1 MEETAEEKKPV
12 GEILNEAVDEL
23 MEEEMT
29 PQDALNALVSMTEK
43 GLTTVAELRG
53 ISTDELEAVYALAYD
68 YYRVGNYDSAE
79 TLFRFLTVMDHFNEK
94 YWMGMAAVH
103 QVKKRF
109 KEALQ
114 IYAFVA
120 VTLNVK
126 NVNASYYA
134 AECYLATGDVA
145 NATSAL
151 EHVKAFA
158 DAKTEEGREILSKA
172 ARLEKVVK
180 SKGEGVKG

>member
-12 GEILNEAVDEL
+12 GEILNEAVDQLKEL
-23 MEEEMT
+23 EMT
-29 PQDALNALVSMTEK
+29 PEDALNALVSMVEK

-94 YWMGMAAVH
+94 YWMGMAAVY
-103 QVKKRF
+103 QVQKRF
-109 KEALQ
+109 KEALR

-134 AECYLATGDVA
+134 AECYLATGDVT

-151 EHVKAFA
+151 EHVKTYA
-158 DAKTEEGREILSKA
+158 DAKTEEGREMLAKA
-172 ARLEKVVK
+172 AKLEKVVK
-180 SKGEGVKG
+180 ERVKG